1 MILASSIIRDEF
13 GKIDELNMD
22 IVEDVSEID
31 GICEELNS
39 KTTHPGIRGVN
50 DFIRFE
56 IWIQNQTDTTAQL
69 YFFKEFN
76 GESKCIQTSYEV
88 KKYKKKEGQIIRFPI
103 EKIKK

>member
-22 IVEDVSEID
+22 MVEDIPEVDE
-31 GICEELNS
+31 ICEGLDS
-39 KTTHPGIRGVN
+39 QLVHPGIKGVN
-50 DFIRFE
+50 DFIRIE
-56 IWIQNQTDTTAQL
+56 IWIQNQNDSSAQL

-76 GESKCIQTSYEV
+76 GESKCTQTSFEV